1 MTARIKEDKRSDAAT
16 LLILLF
22 AWEILG
28 AFCFSMFFYCIISS
42 DSGELENEDDDDWEF
57 APVQAQAPLSPED
70 QNKSVQKLVENW
82 LQSLGS
88 MGSMGAQNMTR
99 MGAVGAVG
107 GMGMVRGEDEDLTDW
122 DSWLQSA
129 IPEEAHELITNGMSS
144 DKVPVVPFAKL
155 GVKAE
160 QATFGTRVRDNF
172 WQVLGKHLQLPSA
185 KPEMPSSPGSPGSP
199 GVGTQHQS
207 DVKGAG
213 ESVQTVQSNQ
223 TVESGAGTAEA
234 ASMVDADWGLLE
246 TVACLHLYLFRTR

>member
-88 MGSMGAQNMTR
+88 MGPMGAQNMT
-99 MGAVGAVG
+99 MLGGA
-107 GMGMVRGEDEDLTDW
+107 GMGMVRGDEDLVTDW

-223 TVESGAGTAEA
+223 TVES
-234 ASMVDADWGLLE
+234 MFDADWGLLE
-246 TVACLHLYLFRTR
+246 TVACLHLSICFAPGEGL